1 MGEYL
6 AQVPDP
12 IRAHLSALARRSNLP
27 DTEDSQETLARV
39 WLEKRRMF
47 EEQIRA
53 LDMLEVESLSR
64 EDPRGAL
71 LLTSSASL
79 VGIGLPSP
87 AGRRV
92 EYTAIELRTDVPHL
106 LVVEAA
112 ALETDPAVGQEARF
126 AGGAISSTSP
136 LLKIAVCDPS
146 VGREEQEKR
155 LREATIYLTNSFVR
169 INRTVV
175 SPEAPEQF
183 NLQSLISYLA
193 KKNGQSRKAVRQIV
207 EDYHLLLEAGMLIGG
222 RVRLGRIG
230 TLYLRKLAPRKAR
243 VGVNP
248 ATGQR
253 ITLPARPEEAAPR
266 FSFSRLMKERARQG
280 PPERAWR

>member
-12 IRAHLSALARRSNLP
+12 IRAHLAALARGSNLP
-27 DTEDSQETLARV
+27 DTGESLESLARV

-64 EDPRGAL
+64 DDPRGAL

-92 EYTAIELRTDVPHL
+92 EYAAVELRTDVPHL

-112 ALETDPAVGQEARF
+112 ALEADLAAGREARF
-126 AGGAISSTSP
+126 AGGALSSTSP

-155 LREATIYLTNSFVR
+155 LREAAIYLTNSFVQ

-175 SPEAPEQF
+175 SPEGPEQF

-193 KKNGQSRKAVRQIV
+193 KKNGQSRKAVRQIL
-207 EDYHLLLEAGMLIGG
+207 EDYHLLLEAGLLIGG

-230 TLYLRKLAPRKAR
+230 TLHLRKLPPRKAR

-248 ATGQR
+248 ATGQP
-253 ITLPARPEEAAPR
+253 ITLPARPEQAAPR
-266 FSFSRLMKERARQG
+266 FSFSRRMKERARQG
-280 PPERAWR
+280 PPERARR

>member
-6 AQVPDP
+6 AQVPDS
-12 IRAHLSALARRSNLP
+12 IRAHLAKLAGRSSLP
-27 DTEDSQETLARV
+27 ETEESLEALARV
-39 WLEKRRMF
+39 WLEKKRMF
-47 EEQIRA
+47 EAQIRA
-53 LDMLEVESLSR
+53 LDMLEAESLSR

-79 VGIGLPSP
+79 LGISPPWP
-87 AGRRV
+87 AGRRL

-112 ALETDPAVGQEARF
+112 ALEANLAVGQEARF
-126 AGGAISSTSP
+126 AAGAIRSTSP

-146 VGREEQEKR
+146 VSPEEQQKR
-155 LREATIYLTNSFVR
+155 LREAAIYLTNSFVR

-175 SPEAPEQF
+175 APEGPEQF
-183 NLQSLISYLA
+183 NRQSLVGYLA
-193 KKNGQSRKAVRQIV
+193 KKNGQSRKAVRQLL
-207 EDYHLLLEAGMLIGG
+207 EDYHLLLEAGLLIGG

-230 TLYLRKLAPRKAR
+230 TLYLRKLPPRKAR

-280 PPERAWR
+280 PAERAWK